1 MRLFSW
7 GVSTHCNAVQAMTLN
22 PVMAISD
29 LHWDERSSHDHEAR
43 GCGRRTVQSQGL
55 FAAHRVSR

>member
-1 MRLFSW
+1 
-7 GVSTHCNAVQAMTLN
+7 MTLN